1 MATIT
6 GVRVEDVRF
15 PTSATADGSDAMN
28 KDADYSAAYV
38 VLETD
43 APDPA
48 GSDPTRPG
56 GSGRT
61 LGGYGLTFTIG
72 RGNDIVAEAAR
83 QQAALLVGRDVDELA
98 ADMGAVYRD
107 LTADSQLRW
116 LGPEKGVVH
125 LSLAA
130 VLNAV
135 WDLVAR
141 RAGKPLWRLL
151 VDLTPEQLVDVAD
164 LRYLSDALTRD
175 EALEILEA
183 REPGRQERLAH
194 LERTG
199 YPVYT
204 TSAGW
209 LGYSDDKL
217 RRLCQEAVDA
227 GYQHVKLKVGANLA
241 EDVRRLTIAREVLG
255 PDRNLMIDAN
265 QVWDVPQAI
274 EWMRELARFDPLWIE
289 EPTSP
294 DDILGHAAVRRA
306 VAPVGVATGE
316 HCHNRVMFKQL
327 FQAEA
332 IDYCQLDT
340 GRLASINEIVAVLL
354 LAAKFG
360 VPVCPH
366 AGGVGLCEM
375 VQHVSVLDYVAI
387 GGDLT
392 GRVTEYVDH
401 LHEHFTDPC
410 VVEDRGAGTAYVL
423 PSLPGYS
430 TQMYEES
437 LDRFRFPGGTYWAT
451 PGPETSVSG
460 VPVRDTSQHVPH

>member
-15 PTSATADGSDAMN
+15 PTSVTADGSDAMN

-43 APDPA
+43 ALDADGAP
-48 GSDPTRPG
+48 
-56 GSGRT
+56 

-83 QQAALLVGRDVDELA
+83 QQAAALVGRDVDAVA

-130 VLNAV
+130 VLNAA
-135 WDLVAR
+135 WDLAAR

-151 VDLTPEQLVDVAD
+151 VDMTPEELVDVAD

-175 EALEILEA
+175 EALALLRDRA
-183 REPGRQERLAH
+183 PGRRERLAH

-227 GYQHVKLKVGANLA
+227 GYQHVKLKVGANLT

-274 EWMRELARFDPLWIE
+274 EWMGVLARFDPLWIE

-294 DDILGHAAVRRA
+294 DDILGHAAIRRA

-327 FQAEA
+327 MQAEA

-340 GRLASINEIVAVLL
+340 GRLASVNEIVAVLL

-423 PSLPGYS
+423 PSRPGYS
-430 TQMYEES
+430 TQMHEES
-437 LDRFRFPGGTYWAT
+437 LNRFRFPRGTYW
-451 PGPETSVSG
+451 VS
-460 VPVRDTSQHVPH
+460 DTADHVPH

>member
-1 MATIT
+1 MPTIT
-6 GVRVEDVRF
+6 SVEVTDVRF
-15 PTSATADGSDAMN
+15 PTSVTADGSDAMN
-28 KDADYSAAYV
+28 ADADYSAVYV
-38 VLETD
+38 VLSTD
-43 APDPA
+43 GVDSDGAPLA
-48 GSDPTRPG
+48 GH
-56 GSGRT
+56 
-61 LGGYGLTFTIG
+61 GLTFTIG
-72 RGNDIVAEAAR
+72 RGTDVVALAAR
-83 QQAALLVGRDVDELA
+83 QQAARLVGRDVDAIA
-98 ADMGAVYRD
+98 ADMGGLYRD
-107 LTADSQLRW
+107 LTSDSQLRW
-116 LGPEKGVVH
+116 LGPEKGAVH

-130 VLNAV
+130 VLNAA

-141 RAGKPLWRLL
+141 RAAKPLWRLL
-151 VDLTPEQLVDVAD
+151 ADLTPEQLVDVAD
-164 LRYLSDALTRD
+164 LRYLSDVLTRED
-175 EALEILEA
+175 AVALLRA
-183 REPGRQERLAH
+183 QEPAKAERIGH

-227 GYQHVKLKVGANLA
+227 GYGHVKLKVGANLA
-241 EDVRRLTIAREVLG
+241 DDVRRLGIAREVIG
-255 PDRNLMIDAN
+255 PDRRLMIDAN

-274 EWMRELARFDPLWIE
+274 AWTRELARFDPLWIE

-294 DDILGHAAVRRA
+294 DDILGHAAVRAA
-306 VAPVGVATGE
+306 VAPVRVATGE

-354 LAAKFG
+354 LAARFG

-375 VQHVSVLDYVAI
+375 VQHVSVLDYVAVS
-387 GGDLT
+387 GSLT
-392 GRVTEYVDH
+392 DRVTEYVDH

-410 VVEDRGAGTAYVL
+410 IVADTGTGAGYVL
-423 PSLPGYS
+423 PTAPGYS
-430 TQMYEES
+430 TRMHPES
-437 LDRFRFPGGTYWAT
+437 VARFRFPDGEYWKTA
-451 PGPETSVSG
+451 
-460 VPVRDTSQHVPH
+460 RHVTHG